1 MIRQTLIITALTA
14 TVVSLEPAAGQYYRN
29 PLQVSRYANQPQSR
43 LPGEKRLWDAIN
55 EIPKSEVHVPG
66 YFMNRHRGHSMFL
79 DRRFG
84 VVAGIKRPNDF
95 ASYSLQRN
103 NWIDVKSDYLKA
115 LVRMPVS
122 QFPSSGTTEP
132 PWTLEEVKTA
142 LKERSTTRSVLD
154 SGDWRFPQREE
165 RDQDNRKRSD
175 DLRAEGIE
183 IFRMAL
189 QDDGDQSR
197 ELADQIALFTRA
209 IEKFNTAR
217 NLQPEDPA
225 NYIALTIVEREKR
238 NLNTALVY
246 LTQGLTRLTSL
257 DELDLRRE
265 DFFENDRDWSR
276 RLDEVNALAI
286 NTQNEATAYLMLA
299 LFAHLNGD
307 RGLAQSSTRSA
318 LKLYTQEAEAISISP
333 QLAYEL
339 EQRIEQTQKFLDLL
353 EAKDTAPET
362 VAEQE

>member
-1 MIRQTLIITALTA
+1 MIRQTLIITALTVTA
-14 TVVSLEPAAGQYYRN
+14 ASLEPAVGQYYRN
-29 PLQVSRYANQPQSR
+29 PLQASRFANQSQSR
-43 LPGEKRLWDAIN
+43 LPGKKRLWDAKN

-66 YFMNRHRGHSMFL
+66 YFMSRHRGHSMFL

-103 NWIDVKSDYLKA
+103 NWINVKSDYLNA
-115 LVRMPVS
+115 LVRMPVDQNPYRS
-122 QFPSSGTTEP
+122 PTEP

-142 LKERSTTRSVLD
+142 LKERSTSRSVLD
-154 SGDWRFPQREE
+154 SGDWRFSQRDE
-165 RDQDNRKRSD
+165 RDLKNQDRAD

-189 QDDGDQSR
+189 QDDGDQPR
-197 ELADQIALFTRA
+197 ALADQIALFTRA
-209 IEKFNTAR
+209 VEKFNTAR
-217 NLQPEDPA
+217 SLQPEDPA

-286 NTQNEATAYLMLA
+286 NTQNEATPYLMLA
-299 LFAHLNGD
+299 LYAHLNGD
-307 RGLAQSSTRSA
+307 RRLAQSSTRSA
-318 LKLYTQEAEAISISP
+318 LKLYTQQAEVISISP

-339 EQRIEQTQKFLDLL
+339 EQRIEQTQQFLDLL
-353 EAKDTAPET
+353 EAKDTEQDAD
-362 VAEQE
+362 AEQE

>member
-1 MIRQTLIITALTA
+1 MIRQTLIITALTVA
-14 TVVSLEPAAGQYYRN
+14 APSLEPAAAQYYRN
-29 PLQVSRYANQPQSR
+29 PLQASRFANQPQSR
-43 LPGEKRLWDAIN
+43 LPGEKRLWDAVN
-55 EIPKSEVHVPG
+55 EIPKSEIHVPG
-66 YFMNRHRGHSMFL
+66 YFMSRHRGHSMFL

-115 LVRMPVS
+115 LVRMPVD

-142 LKERSTTRSVLD
+142 LKERSTSRSVLD
-154 SGDWRFPQREE
+154 SDDWRFPQREE
-165 RDQDNRKRSD
+165 RDQDNQKRSD
-175 DLRAEGIE
+175 DLRAEGIK

-189 QDDGDQSR
+189 QDDGGAPR
-197 ELADQIALFTRA
+197 ELAEQISLFTRA
-209 IEKFNTAR
+209 IEKFNKAR
-217 NLQPEDPA
+217 SLQPEDPS

-246 LTQGLTRLTSL
+246 LTQGLSRLTSL
-257 DELDLRRE
+257 DDLDLRRE
-265 DFFENDRDWSR
+265 DFFVNDRDWGR
-276 RLDEVNALAI
+276 RLDEVNTLAI
-286 NTQNEATAYLMLA
+286 NNPNEAMPYLMLA
-299 LFAHLNGD
+299 LYAHLNGD

-318 LKLYTQEAEAISISP
+318 LKLYTQQAEVISISP

-339 EQRIEQTQKFLDLL
+339 EQRIEQTQQFLDLL
-353 EAKDTAPET
+353 EPKDTEQDID
-362 VAEQE
+362 AEKE